1 MKRHVGP
8 LALVLCAWLSISV
21 LQSLTKD
28 SGKDA
33 EPVSRLEELLGIRT
47 VPGAFIMD
55 MTSGGPAARA
65 GFDVCNLIAGFN
77 GRTLR
82 QFGELPAFV
91 NALREAAT
99 STGLDVDVWKRPD
112 PDQGYRRGRIKIRM
126 PLPSEVRIGADLTF
140 QLMVQGVVEGGPAE
154 AAGVGVGEFIDQVNG
169 QKVAN
174 VRSLAELDQKLGEF
188 VDRDGAV
195 TLTLARWHPI
205 RDSEIYKT
213 GFVTRDVEVRVTA
226 TEPDSGR

>member
-1 MKRHVGP
+1 MKRYVGP

-21 LQSLTKD
+21 LQSSTKD

-126 PLPSEVRIGADLTF
+126 PLPSEVRIGADLSL
-140 QLMVQGVVEGGPAE
+140 QVMVLGVVEGGPADV
-154 AAGVGVGEFIDQVNG
+154 AGVGLGEFIDQIND
-169 QKVAN
+169 QKVATI
-174 VRSLAELDQKLGEF
+174 RSLAELDQKIDEF
-188 VDRDGAV
+188 VGRDGAV
-195 TLTLARWHPI
+195 TLTLARWRPLK
-205 RDSEIYKT
+205 DSDIYKT
-213 GFVTRDVEVRVTA
+213 TYVPREVVVKVSPA
-226 TEPDSGR
+226 APDSR

>member
-1 MKRHVGP
+1 MKRYVGP
-8 LALVLCAWLSISV
+8 LAVVLCAWLSISV

-126 PLPSEVRIGADLTF
+126 PLPSEVRIGADLSL
-140 QLMVQGVVEGGPAE
+140 QVMVLGVVEGGPADV
-154 AAGVGVGEFIDQVNG
+154 AGVGLGEFIDQIND
-169 QKVAN
+169 QKVATI
-174 VRSLAELDQKLGEF
+174 RSLAELDQKIDEF
-188 VDRDGAV
+188 VGRDGAV
-195 TLTLARWHPI
+195 TLTLARWRPLK
-205 RDSEIYKT
+205 DSDIYKT
-213 GFVTRDVEVRVTA
+213 TYVPREVVVKVSPA
-226 TEPDSGR
+226 APDSR